1 MCKIFTKEK
10 IKSNLAQKLL
20 SMAVS
25 LSLMLA
31 MVPNNGAFA
40 AEPTTFV
47 TTAFANHWGRSDLR
61 AYLNNGLATVAEN
74 GSVSNKKY
82 GLNSTEGEC
91 NSNNTSGFAKQF
103 SDAEYGLVQPFTY
116 ATNVLNSNE
125 EATAVYETTDRFW
138 LPSGNYS
145 NNQIIS
151 WGAKDISANSQ
162 YSQTT
167 TNDKDRI
174 IPISYW
180 SYGNSIYSWLRSP
193 SFSVATLRSL
203 PIAATLSVTTLCTAI
218 SPPRLPLVK
227 FIWNLSS
234 LHLRRQPHL
243 YLSPQQAARKK
254 LIFQAP
260 QILVKKLPMRC
271 LTTECT

>member
-31 MVPNNGAFA
+31 TVPNNNAYADGPGFFYEA
-40 AEPTTFV
+40 AY
-47 TTAFANHWGRSDLR
+47 ANHWGRSDLR
-61 AYLNNGLATVAEN
+61 AYLNNVEKTNNTLPI
-74 GSVSNKKY
+74 
-82 GLNSTEGEC
+82 NST
-91 NSNNTSGFAKQF
+91 NSGSNAANYPSQF
-103 SDAEYGLVQPFTY
+103 SKAEYGLVQPFTY
-116 ATNVLNSNE
+116 ATNVLNRNE

-193 SFSVATLRSL
+193 YYSDVSNALGALRGLYVNHYYVPTL
-203 PIAATLSVTTLCTAI
+203 T
-218 SPPRLPLVK
+218 PPRLPLVK

-243 YLSPQQAARKK
+243 SPPQAARKK

>member
-31 MVPNNGAFA
+31 TVPNNNAYADGPGFFYEA
-40 AEPTTFV
+40 AY
-47 TTAFANHWGRSDLR
+47 ANHWGRSDLR
-61 AYLNNGLATVAEN
+61 AYLNNVEKTNNTLPI
-74 GSVSNKKY
+74 
-82 GLNSTEGEC
+82 NST
-91 NSNNTSGFAKQF
+91 NSGSNAANYPSQF
-103 SDAEYGLVQPFTY
+103 SKAEYGLVQPFTY
-116 ATNVLNSNE
+116 STNVLDGPADAE
-125 EATAVYETTDRFW
+125 YKTTDKFW
-138 LPSGNYS
+138 LPSGDYS

-180 SYGNSIYSWLRSP
+180 SYGNSISSWLRSP
-193 SFSVATLRSL
+193 SYFFASLRSK
-203 PIAATLSVTTLCTAI
+203 PIAA
-218 SPPRLPLVK
+218 
-227 FIWNLSS
+227 S
-234 LHLRRQPHL
+234 L
-243 YLSPQQAARKK
+243 
-254 LIFQAP
+254 I
-260 QILVKKLPMRC
+260 
-271 LTTECT
+271 LTTT